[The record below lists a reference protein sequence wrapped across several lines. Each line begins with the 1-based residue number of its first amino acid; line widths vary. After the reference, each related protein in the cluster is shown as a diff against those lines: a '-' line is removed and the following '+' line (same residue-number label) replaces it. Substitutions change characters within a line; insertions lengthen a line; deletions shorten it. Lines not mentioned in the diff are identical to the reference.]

1 MEEIQ
6 LINKNTIFKVIPYFK
21 SEWKSISDELKLQ
34 LYRRGVYTDLH
45 TNKRLS
51 DFEVLSKLK
60 SIYHAKCEINSE
72 NPDLFS
78 ISPSVK
84 IIYIKNDF
92 QEVAFK
98 TNEEVNLFLKQL
110 HDKDTQFVEIKV
122 DC

>member
-60 SIYHAKCEINSE
+60 SISC
-72 NPDLFS
+72 
-78 ISPSVK
+78 
-84 IIYIKNDF
+84 
-92 QEVAFK
+92 
-98 TNEEVNLFLKQL
+98 
-110 HDKDTQFVEIKV
+110 
-122 DC
+122 

>member
-1 MEEIQ
+1 MEQRQ

-21 SEWKSISDELKLQ
+21 SEWKSISNELQLQ
-34 LYRRGVYTDLH
+34 LYRKGVYTDLH
-45 TNKRLS
+45 TNNRLS

-60 SIYHAKCEINSE
+60 SIYHAKCEINPE
-72 NPDLFS
+72 NSDLFS

-84 IIYIKNDF
+84 IIYIENDF
-92 QEVAFK
+92 QEVVFK

>member
-1 MEEIQ
+1 M
-6 LINKNTIFKVIPYFK
+6 V
-21 SEWKSISDELKLQ
+21 S
-34 LYRRGVYTDLH
+34 LY
-45 TNKRLS
+45 K
-51 DFEVLSKLK
+51 
-60 SIYHAKCEINSE
+60 
-72 NPDLFS
+72 
-78 ISPSVK
+78 K

>member
-1 MEEIQ
+1 MEQRQ

-34 LYRRGVYTDLH
+34 LYKRGVYTDLH

-84 IIYIKNDF
+84 IIYIENDF
-92 QEVAFK
+92 QEVSFK
-98 TNEEVNLFLKQL
+98 TDEEINLFLKQL
-110 HDKDTQFVEIKV
+110 HDKDTQFIEIKV
-122 DC
+122 YY